1 MSFEFTGAFG
11 LPSVQSA
18 LETSEN
24 VFWWGRFEQE
34 AFIGSIIDGS
44 ARDAGNTGY
53 TDVLRPG
60 LLLGRIT
67 ASGKL
72 KEWTP
77 AATDGTENLYGILG
91 FSQKMSRM
99 GANAD
104 RWIGW
109 VYAWGFLK
117 ADRIYIPGS
126 TSPGI
131 SGNANEHRVR
141 TQLGKRFTFSD
152 QLEGNDF
159 GGFRN
164 VVAKT
169 TDYTVTAEDHD
180 TLFTT
185 RGAAGAV
192 NFTLPATALVGLSY
206 SFFNVANQNMTVT
219 GGTADTMVT
228 ENDAAADSVA
238 FSSLNEKVGGSFT
251 VYGDGT
257 SWLVVS
263 HLPNDGFTV
272 TVAT

>member
-34 AFIGSIIDGS
+34 AFIGSVIDGS

-126 TSPGI
+126 ASPGI

-141 TQLGKRFTFSD
+141 AQLGKRFTFSD

-169 TDYTVTAEDHD
+169 SDYTVTAEDHD

-185 RGAAGAV
+185 RGAVGAV

-206 SFFNVANQNMTVT
+206 SFFNVADQNLTVT
-219 GGTADTMVT
+219 GGTADTLVT
-228 ENDAAADSVA
+228 ANDAAADSVA
-238 FSSLNEKVGGSFT
+238 WSTSTEKIGGSFT

-263 HLPNDGFTV
+263 HLAQDGHTV

>member
-34 AFIGSIIDGS
+34 AFIGSVIDGS

-72 KEWTP
+72 KEWDST
-77 AATDGTENLYGILG
+77 ATDGTENLYGILG
-91 FSQKMSRM
+91 FSQKMQRM

-126 TSPGI
+126 TDPGI
-131 SGNANEHRVR
+131 AGNAKEHLVRV
-141 TQLGKRFTFSD
+141 QLGKRFTFSD

-169 TDYTVTAEDHD
+169 EDYTVTEEDHD

-192 NFTLPATALVGLSY
+192 NFTLPTTALVGLSY
-206 SFFNVANQNMTVT
+206 SFFAIADQNLVVT

-228 ENDAAADSVA
+228 GDDAGADSVA
-238 FSSLNEKVGGSFT
+238 FSTSTERIGGSFT

-263 HLPNDGFTV
+263 HIPNDAFTV
-272 TVAT
+272 TVTS

>member
-60 LLLGRIT
+60 LILGRIT

-72 KEWTP
+72 KEWNP
-77 AATDGTENLYGILG
+77 AATDGTEHIYGILG
-91 FSQKMSRM
+91 YSQKMQRM

-117 ADRIYIPGS
+117 ADRILVPG
-126 TSPGI
+126 TTAFGI
-131 SGNANEHRVR
+131 SGNASEYLIRA
-141 TQLGKRFTFSD
+141 QLTKRFTFSD
-152 QLEGNDF
+152 QLEGNSF
-159 GGFRN
+159 GGYRSVQAF
-164 VVAKT
+164 T
-169 TDYTVTAEDHD
+169 GDHVCLESQHD
-180 TLFTT
+180 VLFTN
-185 RGAAGAV
+185 RGASGEV
-192 NFTLPATALVGLSY
+192 EFTLPTTPKEGLRYGFYVAADQNIIINAATNKMIT
-206 SFFNVANQNMTVT
+206 F
-219 GGTADTMVT
+219 
-228 ENDAAADSVA
+228 NDADADNVKLNT
-238 FSSLNEKVGGSFT
+238 SSEKLGGFIEC
-251 VYGDGT
+251 YGDGT
-257 SWLVVS
+257 SWLVV
-263 HLPNDGFTV
+263 HHGANTLTV
-272 TVAT
+272 TT

>member
-72 KEWTP
+72 KEWNP
-77 AATDGTENLYGILG
+77 IATDGTENLYGILG

-126 TSPGI
+126 AAAGI
-131 SGNANEHRVR
+131 AGNASEHLVR
-141 TQLGKRFTFSD
+141 AQLGKRFTFSD

-169 TDYTVTAEDHD
+169 ADYSVVAADHD
-180 TLFTT
+180 TLFTN
-185 RGAAGAV
+185 RAASGAV
-192 NFTLPATALVGLSY
+192 NFTLPAVALKGLSF
-206 SFFNVANQNMTVT
+206 SFYCVADQNLTVT
-219 GGTADTMVT
+219 GGTADTLIT
-228 ENDAAADSVA
+228 ANDAAADSVA
-238 FSSLNEKVGGSFT
+238 WSTSTEKIGGGFT

-263 HLPNDGFTV
+263 QSPQTGHTV